1 MELSYNQKS
10 TILLFPTCRLVADK
24 YYVPAQPFV
33 DHYETMQISP
43 NADLETIHR
52 VYRILA
58 QRFHPD
64 NHDTGNAETFHAL
77 TDAFQTLN
85 DPEKRAAFDIEHRAA
100 RRLTWRIFDQ
110 TTSAQG
116 VESERRKRSGTLA
129 LLYRKRI
136 AQPDLPSMNLKDFED
151 LLGVPKEH
159 LEFTLWYL
167 KEGQFITRTD
177 NGRYSIT
184 LKGVDLAES
193 LSEPRTEHLKLS
205 ARVA

>member
-1 MELSYNQKS
+1 MQ
-10 TILLFPTCRLVADK
+10 
-24 YYVPAQPFV
+24 QFV
-33 DHYETMQISP
+33 DHYEIMQISP
-43 NADLETIHR
+43 NADLDTIHR
-52 VYRILA
+52 VFRILA

-64 NHDTGNAETFHAL
+64 NLETGDAEMFHAL
-77 TDAFQTLN
+77 REAYQTLG
-85 DPEKRAAFDIEHRAA
+85 DAEKRAAFDIEHRTT
-100 RRLTWRIFDQ
+100 RRLNWKIFDQ
-110 TTSAQG
+110 TQSAQG
-116 VESERRKRSGTLA
+116 VEAERRKRTGILS

-136 AQPDLPSMNLKDFED
+136 VMPDQPAMSLKEFEE

-167 KEGQFITRTD
+167 KEGQHVTRTD

-193 LSEPRTEHLKLS
+193 LSEARVEPLKIA

>member
-1 MELSYNQKS
+1 MSPRIAVNVG
-10 TILLFPTCRLVADK
+10 TM
-24 YYVPAQPFV
+24 QPFV

-43 NADLETIHR
+43 NADLDTIHR

-64 NHDTGNAETFHAL
+64 NQETGDSELFRTL
-77 TDAFQTLN
+77 TEAYQVLGE
-85 DPEKRAAFDIEHRAA
+85 PEKRAAFDIEHRTT
-100 RRLTWRIFDQ
+100 RRLTWKIFDQ
-110 TTSAQG
+110 TNAAQG
-116 VESERRKRSGTLA
+116 VEAERRKRSGILS
-129 LLYRKRI
+129 LLYRKRV
-136 AQPDLPSMNLKDFED
+136 AQPDSPAMNLKEFED

-167 KEGQFITRTD
+167 KEGQFVTRTD
-177 NGRYSIT
+177 NGRHSIT

-193 LSEPRTEHLKLS
+193 LSEARTEPLKLN

>member
-1 MELSYNQKS
+1 M
-10 TILLFPTCRLVADK
+10 
-24 YYVPAQPFV
+24 QPFV

-43 NADLETIHR
+43 NADLDTIHR

-64 NHDTGNAETFHAL
+64 NQETGNSETFRSL
-77 TDAFQTLN
+77 TEAYQILG
-85 DPEKRAAFDIEHRAA
+85 DPERRAAFDIEHRST
-100 RRLTWRIFDQ
+100 RRLTWKIFDQ
-110 TTSAQG
+110 TASAQG
-116 VESERRKRSGTLA
+116 VEAERRKRSGILS

-136 AQPDLPSMNLKDFED
+136 VLPDQPSMSLKEFED

-167 KEGQFITRTD
+167 KEGQFVSRSD
-177 NGRYSIT
+177 NGRYAIT
-184 LKGVDLAES
+184 LKGVDLSET
-193 LSEPRTEHLKLS
+193 LSEPRVEPLKLN

>member
-1 MELSYNQKS
+1 M
-10 TILLFPTCRLVADK
+10 A
-24 YYVPAQPFV
+24 FV

-43 NADLETIHR
+43 NADLDTIHR

-64 NHDTGNAETFHAL
+64 NLETGDAETFRAL
-77 TDAFQTLN
+77 TEAYQALG
-85 DPEKRAAFDIEHRAA
+85 DPEKRAAFDIEHRTA
-100 RRLTWRIFDQ
+100 RRLTWKIFDQ

-116 VESERRKRSGTLA
+116 VEAERRKRSGILA

-136 AQPDLPSMNLKDFED
+136 AQPDQPVMSLKEFEE

-167 KEGQFITRTD
+167 KEGQFVARTD
-177 NGRYSIT
+177 NGRFSIT

-193 LSEPRTEHLKLS
+193 LSESRTEPLKLN

>member
-1 MELSYNQKS
+1 
-10 TILLFPTCRLVADK
+10 
-24 YYVPAQPFV
+24 
-33 DHYETMQISP
+33 MQISP
-43 NADLETIHR
+43 NADLDTIHR

-58 QRFHPD
+58 QRYHPD
-64 NHDTGNAETFHAL
+64 NHDTGSSELFHL
-77 TDAFQTLN
+77 LVDAYQTLS
-85 DPEKRAAFDIEHRAA
+85 DPVKRAAFDIEHRTA
-100 RRLTWRIFDQ
+100 RRLTWKIFDQ

-116 VESERRKRSGTLA
+116 VEAERRKRSGILA

-136 AQPDLPSMNLKDFED
+136 AQPDQPSMNLKEFED

-167 KEGQFITRTD
+167 KEGQYVTRSD
-177 NGRYSIT
+177 NGRHSIT

-193 LSEPRTEHLKLS
+193 MSEARTEPLKLN

>member
-1 MELSYNQKS
+1 MQS
-10 TILLFPTCRLVADK
+10 FA
-24 YYVPAQPFV
+24 

-43 NADLETIHR
+43 NADLDTIHR

-58 QRFHPD
+58 VRFHPD
-64 NHDTGNAETFHAL
+64 NLDTGDEETFRAL
-77 TDAFQTLN
+77 TDAYRTLSN
-85 DPEKRAAFDIEHRAA
+85 PQARAAFDIEHREA

-110 TTSAQG
+110 TSSAQG
-116 VESERRKRSGTLA
+116 VEGEKRKRTGILS

-136 AQPDLPSMNLKDFED
+136 GQPGEPAMTLKEFED

-167 KEGQFITRTD
+167 KESQFVVSTD

-184 LKGVDLAES
+184 LKGVDQAES
-193 LSEPRTEHLKLS
+193 FAEPRAEPLKLS

>member
-1 MELSYNQKS
+1 
-10 TILLFPTCRLVADK
+10 
-24 YYVPAQPFV
+24 V

-43 NADLETIHR
+43 NADLDTIHR

-64 NHDTGNAETFHAL
+64 NHETGNAEVFRVLSEAY
-77 TDAFQTLN
+77 QTLS

-100 RRLTWRIFDQ
+100 RRLTWKIFDQ

-116 VESERRKRSGTLA
+116 VEAERRKRSGILA

-136 AQPDLPSMNLKDFED
+136 SQPDQPAMSLKDFED

-167 KEGQFITRTD
+167 KEGQFVTRTD
-177 NGRYSIT
+177 NGRHSIT

-193 LSEPRTEHLKLS
+193 LSESRAEPLKLS

>member
-1 MELSYNQKS
+1 MS
-10 TILLFPTCRLVADK
+10 T
-24 YYVPAQPFV
+24 FV

-43 NADLETIHR
+43 NADLDTIHR
-52 VYRILA
+52 VYRLLA

-64 NHDTGNAETFHAL
+64 NAETGDIETFRTL
-77 TDAFQTLN
+77 TASYRVLA
-85 DPEKRAAFDIEHRAA
+85 DPETRAAFDIEHRAA
-100 RRLTWRIFDQ
+100 RRLTWKIFDQ

-116 VESERRKRSGTLA
+116 VEAERRKRSGILA

-136 AQPDLPSMNLKDFED
+136 AEPDQASMNLKEFED

-167 KEGQFITRTD
+167 KEGQFVIRTD
-177 NGRYSIT
+177 NGRHSIT

-193 LSEPRTEHLKLS
+193 MAESRVEPLKLN

>member
-1 MELSYNQKS
+1 MEL
-10 TILLFPTCRLVADK
+10 
-24 YYVPAQPFV
+24 FV

-43 NADLETIHR
+43 NADLDTIHR

-64 NHDTGNAETFHAL
+64 NRETGSAEIFHSL
-77 TDAFQTLN
+77 IDAYQVLS
-85 DPEKRAAFDIEHRAA
+85 DPEKRAAFDIEHRAT
-100 RRLTWRIFDQ
+100 RRLTWKIFDQ
-110 TTSAQG
+110 TASAQG
-116 VESERRKRSGTLA
+116 VDAERRKRSGILA

-136 AQPDLPSMNLKDFED
+136 AQPDQPSMSLKDFEE

-159 LEFTLWYL
+159 LDFTLWYL
-167 KEGQFITRTD
+167 KEGGFVIRGD
-177 NGRYSIT
+177 NGRATIT

-193 LSEPRTEHLKLS
+193 LAESRTEPLKIN